1 MARKV
6 IRLGQIISR
15 RAGDETWRDLMSEMA
30 AVAAAAIVVILVA
43 WLIWR

>member
-15 RAGDETWRDLMSEMA
+15 RAGGETWRDLMTEMA
-30 AVAAAAIVVILVA
+30 AVAAAAIVMILVA